1 MRETGLDETAPRG
14 ATYGAD
20 SRHYVAA
27 GIPTVLFGPGT
38 IEQAHFPDET
48 VHWPDVERACETIAA
63 ATRRYLSSK

>member
-1 MRETGLDETAPRG
+1 MTEVGVSETDPQG

-38 IEQAHFPDET
+38 IEQAHFPNET
-48 VHWPDVERACETIAA
+48 VHWPDV
-63 ATRRYLSSK
+63 ATARDVLAGTVGEYLIR

>member
-1 MRETGLDETAPRG
+1 MLDTGLPETDPRG

-27 GIPTVLFGPGT
+27 DIPTVLFGPGT

-48 VHWPDVERACETIAA
+48 IDWPDVEQARETIAETA
-63 ATRRYLSSK
+63 VRFLQS